1 MSMMAKLLMF
11 LALVLV
17 VNCVLLAQQQPAQE
31 KAPPSPQAVPP
42 NQAPP
47 RSDDD
52 ATPPDPRF
60 PASEVSSSRDTGVDI
75 SPPKDDAAK
84 HPYSKAAVEEDL
96 GGAGDV
102 REFHPWDPHR
112 AAKDIEVGDFY
123 LKQKNY
129 RAAESRYRE
138 ALVYK
143 PGDAIAQLRLGQTL
157 EKEGE
162 LDEARQNYEGYL
174 KILPDGPLAKEA
186 HQGLERL
193 NKAESGKK

>member
-1 MSMMAKLLMF
+1 MSKLLML
-11 LALVLV
+11 LALLL
-17 VNCVLLAQQQPAQE
+17 CVCCALYAQQQSSPE
-31 KAPPSPQAVPP
+31 NTSSPPQAAPP

-47 RSDDD
+47 RSDEDD
-52 ATPPDPRF
+52 ARPPDPRF
-60 PASEVSSSRDTGVDI
+60 PAGETSSSRDTGVDV

-84 HPYSKAAVEEDL
+84 HPYSRSAVEGDL

-102 REFHPWDPHR
+102 QEFHPWDPHR
-112 AAKDIEVGDFY
+112 AGKDIEVGDFY

-143 PGDAIAQLRLGQTL
+143 PGDAMAQFRLGQTL
-157 EKEGE
+157 EKMGE
-162 LDEARQNYEGYL
+162 FDEARENYEGYL

-186 HQGLERL
+186 HKGLERMQKQQSD
-193 NKAESGKK
+193 NK